1 MLFNLLLS
9 DHLSIHLKKENNINN
24 TPMIE
29 SLLGFRSTF
38 ASYNSFKTKEKA
50 NQSIFSKSNNQKKTN
65 DGHDDL
71 HLF

>member
-1 MLFNLLLS
+1 
-9 DHLSIHLKKENNINN
+9 
-24 TPMIE
+24 MIE